1 MKVGKLKKLVFSKVP
16 QQRNKEDRKTARER
30 ESREESLVEI
40 LWKCLEST
48 GGGGW

>member
-16 QQRNKEDRKTARER
+16 QQRNKRDRKYREGER
-30 ESREESLVEI
+30 ENLYKI